1 MDPETGSAE
10 PSDTIVVAGD
20 YTDESQDESYDSFD
34 AYGEDED
41 GEEQSKNEP
50 DAVNDDYAQT
60 FDSPTGQN
68 EAGET
73 QPNVSEAAESMNS
86 SSASDSMKNQSP
98 SAPTSALL
106 STPPLG
112 LPTALASAQPP
123 SALSEQAASES
134 HSAPQSGASTTASS
148 PAAAPADLSSSNASS
163 PSTAPAAPA
172 APASETLPDAPASA
186 ASSASES
193 ASENEDDAAVDIQK
207 LVDSITARAA
217 ASAAPALP
225 PVQATSVTSP
235 SVSTTLNIS
244 PSASLPPKP
253 STSHQ
258 PPSHLPAIPQT
269 HSYQPRN
276 SNSLQSPVASQPPT
290 HPASQRG
297 LYLSS
302 GTPGTA
308 NDGFSSLPPLPPT
321 SFGGS
326 HAQTHPSQANPHHI
340 PQSPAIQQ
348 AWETFLA
355 DEKRYTSEA
364 KWDRFPEGSR
374 IFIGNLSS
382 ERVSKREVFE
392 AFQKFGRLA
401 QISLKNAYG
410 FVQYHNAAEGMA
422 AMQGAQGSEMGGR
435 KIHLEI
441 SRAQKKKDKDER
453 DRSPERRGP
462 RGERGGPDRG
472 GHANDRFGARNP
484 PDWRR
489 DDYRPGRSPSPRR
502 NEVRGGRDGPGTR
515 DRDFGAYE
523 RRRSRSPPR
532 FGRGGPESYRAR
544 SPSPHRRAPSDGGLD
559 LPRRHGSDVPDVQL
573 LLLQEVPRE
582 FVSWVQ
588 RAFHDRGLKTDVM
601 FLSPRFPRDAVVQ
614 RQILEGVHAIID
626 LDYAAQMQGKIS
638 IQVFSRL
645 ANASVLFEQYQNLDP
660 PTAAELVIREK
671 AKSAQNAPAPSYGP
685 GGYGRPSYAPEA
697 APAAGYSYPYPH
709 GSAPPAQVQPA
720 APAPDLASLL
730 GGQLDNSALQA
741 LLASLQPSQAAP
753 AYPGVPAGVPPAGAA
768 PASHIDINA
777 LLGNLRN
784 TAVGQTAPPAGYGA
798 AANYGATPAY
808 MSNGGAMVSPTNG
821 VGFAGGDTAQQVQS
835 IMEQLK
841 RATQ

>member
-20 YTDESQDESYDSFD
+20 YTDESQDESDDSFD
-34 AYGEDED
+34 AYGEDGD

-60 FDSPTGQN
+60 FDSPTGQS

-73 QPNVSEAAESMNS
+73 QPAGDVSEAAESMNS
-86 SSASDSMKNQSP
+86 SPAPDSMKSQSP
-98 SAPTSALL
+98 STSVLL

-112 LPTALASAQPP
+112 MPTNVGFTRPP
-123 SALSEQAASES
+123 SAPSEQAASES
-134 HSAPQSGASTTASS
+134 HSAPQSRAST
-148 PAAAPADLSSSNASS
+148 PA
-163 PSTAPAAPA
+163 TAPAASSASTASPSQVPV
-172 APASETLPDAPASA
+172 APASETLPDAPASDGAIAPVPA
-186 ASSASES
+186 A
-193 ASENEDDAAVDIQK
+193 ENEDDGAVDIQK

-225 PVQATSVTSP
+225 PVQATPVTSP

-253 STSHQ
+253 SISHQ
-258 PPSHLPAIPQT
+258 QHSHLPAIPQV
-269 HSYQPRN
+269 HSFQPRN
-276 SNSLQSPVASQPPT
+276 SNSVPSPVAATPT
-290 HPASQRG
+290 HPATQRG
-297 LYLSS
+297 PYLPT
-302 GTPGTA
+302 GAPGTA
-308 NDGFSSLPPLPPT
+308 NDGFSSLPPPPPS
-321 SFGGS
+321 SFGGAHTQS
-326 HAQTHPSQANPHHI
+326 HASQPASHHHI

-348 AWETFLA
+348 AWETFLV

-392 AFQKFGRLA
+392 AFHKFGRLA

-410 FVQYHNAAEGMA
+410 FVQYHTAGEGMA
-422 AMQGAQGSEMGGR
+422 AMQGAQGAEMGGR

-441 SRAQKKKDKDER
+441 SRVQKKKEKEER
-453 DRSPERRGP
+453 DRSPDRRGP
-462 RGERGGPDRG
+462 RVERGPDRG
-472 GHANDRFGARNP
+472 GHGNDRFGGRNSE
-484 PDWRR
+484 WRR

-502 NEVRGGRDGPGTR
+502 NDARGGRDGFGGR
-515 DRDFGAYE
+515 DRDFSAYD

-532 FGRGGPESYRAR
+532 FGRNGPDSYRAR

-559 LPRRHGSDVPDVQL
+559 LPRRYGAEVPDVQL

-582 FVSWVQ
+582 FVAWVQ

-614 RQILEGVHAIID
+614 RQILEGVHAVIE
-626 LDYAAQMQGKIS
+626 LDFAAQMQGKIS
-638 IQVFSRL
+638 IQVFKRL
-645 ANASVLFEQYQNLDP
+645 PNASVQFDQYLGLDP
-660 PTAAELVIREK
+660 PIAAELVIREK
-671 AKSAQNAPAPSYGP
+671 SNSAQVAPAPTYPPS
-685 GGYGRPSYAPEA
+685 GYSHPPYPPEVAPTVP
-697 APAAGYSYPYPH
+697 PAGYNYSYPH
-709 GSAPPAQVQPA
+709 AAAPPAQVPPA
-720 APAPDLASLL
+720 AAPDLSSLV
-730 GGQLDNSALQA
+730 GQIDNSALQA
-741 LLASLQPSQAAP
+741 ILASLNSSQAAP
-753 AYPGVPAGVPPAGAA
+753 AHPGAPPPAGGPQA
-768 PASHIDINA
+768 PQIDINA
-777 LLGNLRN
+777 LLGNLRG
-784 TAVGQTAPPAGYGA
+784 AAAGQPMPPAGYGSA
-798 AANYGATPAY
+798 ASYGAAPGY
-808 MSNGGAMVSPTNG
+808 PQHGAGVVSPTNG
-821 VGFAGGDTAQQVQS
+821 ASGGGFGGGDAAQQTVQT